1 MHIATVHTGI
11 RSLTAKARKSGAA
24 ITICKQFEE
33 TPHDILSR
41 LYPRETPPM
50 TARLKLVALSDHPK
64 NAPAVRGL
72 VVAYRGAGTSCPG
85 CHRSHW
91 WVRRLTAEC
100 AFCGTALA
108 VEGGR

>member
-1 MHIATVHTGI
+1 MTSCRDNIRA
-11 RSLTAKARKSGAA
+11 RSL
-24 ITICKQFEE
+24 
-33 TPHDILSR
+33 
-41 LYPRETPPM
+41 M
-50 TARLKLVALSDHPK
+50 TARLKLVAPSDRPK

-108 VEGGR
+108 MEGGR